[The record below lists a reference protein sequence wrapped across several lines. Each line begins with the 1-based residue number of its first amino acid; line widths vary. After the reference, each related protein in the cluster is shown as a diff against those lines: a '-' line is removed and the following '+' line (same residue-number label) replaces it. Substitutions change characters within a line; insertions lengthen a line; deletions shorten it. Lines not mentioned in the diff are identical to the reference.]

1 MVRDMQFSLE
11 GRVAVVTGGSGD
23 LGLAMAQALADA
35 GASIVLASRD
45 LKRLESA
52 RARMSV
58 DDAHVWVRPV
68 DVTDAAQV
76 RSLFESTV
84 IRFKRLDILVNA
96 AGIQFRKPAIEL
108 TPEEWNRVLNVNLSG
123 TFYCCQAAA
132 RAMIQRQSGRII
144 MISSLAAEIGIP
156 NIAPYVASKGA
167 IRQLTKTL
175 AVEWA
180 PFGITVNSIGPGR
193 FKTSMTEDVFSD
205 DSIRE
210 SFLRLIPMGRA
221 GVPADLAGITVFLAS
236 DASGYITGQ
245 SIYLDGGWLAA
256 GGSPL
261 G

>member
-1 MVRDMQFSLE
+1 
-11 GRVAVVTGGSGD
+11 
-23 LGLAMAQALADA
+23 
-35 GASIVLASRD
+35 
-45 LKRLESA
+45 
-52 RARMSV
+52 
-58 DDAHVWVRPV
+58 
-68 DVTDAAQV
+68 
-76 RSLFESTV
+76 
-84 IRFKRLDILVNA
+84 
-96 AGIQFRKPAIEL
+96 
-108 TPEEWNRVLNVNLSG
+108 
-123 TFYCCQAAA
+123 
-132 RAMIQRQSGRII
+132 
-144 MISSLAAEIGIP
+144 MISSLTAEIGIP
-156 NIAPYVASKGA
+156 KIAPYVASKGA

-245 SIYLDGGWLAA
+245 SIYVDGGWLAA